1 MAGTSASVDP
11 AMAAEKVISA
21 SLVKMEVI
29 GTEVAARRGILS
41 AAADVVMAGSSAS
54 VGLVAAEKKVI
65 STLLVK
71 MEVIARHRI
80 LSAASDVVVAGI
92 SASVDPAIAAEIV
105 ISSSSRDSICCCSCS
120 GRALLFSLTSLWQ
133 WTDDV
138 VH

>member
-11 AMAAEKVISA
+11 AIAAEKVISA

-29 GTEVAARRGILS
+29 GTEVVARRGILS

-71 MEVIARHRI
+71 MEVIC
-80 LSAASDVVVAGI
+80 LLYTSDAA
-92 SASVDPAIAAEIV
+92 
-105 ISSSSRDSICCCSCS
+105 
-120 GRALLFSLTSLWQ
+120 
-133 WTDDV
+133 DDC
-138 VH
+138 